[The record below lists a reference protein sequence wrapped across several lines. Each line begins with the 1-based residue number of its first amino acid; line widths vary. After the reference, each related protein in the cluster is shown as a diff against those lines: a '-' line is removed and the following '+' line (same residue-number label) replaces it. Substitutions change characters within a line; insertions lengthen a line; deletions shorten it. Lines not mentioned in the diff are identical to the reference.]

1 MTLPGIGARRAL
13 CHEGCWGHSG
23 DTAGLSAT
31 RNRADAAEVWG
42 GRDAA
47 LWGHGGGTEGDI
59 EGDTEG
65 DTGGGHS
72 RPPHRWSAQGA
83 HSAEPPQV
91 PPAAA
96 RAPCCSGNAEG
107 TKRGGWGMD
116 GGLSATL
123 PTPKWGDSS
132 AVTQRPPLCRRGG
145 GPRRASAPW
154 LQQQRP
160 APTAGRRRCAPRSRS
175 RSSPAGFDGGFYEGG
190 GLKMSRITALSPP
203 SSPPDP
209 PRPAQRSARAA
220 APPAAP
226 PSPAAP
232 AAAPRAA
239 SPPPAPAPTARPQP
253 GGHKIGGVG
262 GGEESANCRENT
274 AMGGRGELPPFLRS
288 PKFPQP
294 PPLLSPNPPL
304 PPIFPLGPPFC
315 PLPQLP

>member
-1 MTLPGIGARRAL
+1 
-13 CHEGCWGHSG
+13 
-23 DTAGLSAT
+23 
-31 RNRADAAEVWG
+31 
-42 GRDAA
+42 
-47 LWGHGGGTEGDI
+47 
-59 EGDTEG
+59 
-65 DTGGGHS
+65 
-72 RPPHRWSAQGA
+72 
-83 HSAEPPQV
+83 
-91 PPAAA
+91 
-96 RAPCCSGNAEG
+96 
-107 TKRGGWGMD
+107 MD

-132 AVTQRPPLCRRGG
+132 AVTQRPPSCRRGG

-175 RSSPAGFDGGFYEGG
+175 HSSPAGFDGGFYERG

-253 GGHKIGGVG
+253 GGHKIGGG
-262 GGEESANCRENT
+262 RISKPQGKHSYGGE
-274 AMGGRGELPPFLRS
+274 GGSCPPS
-288 PKFPQP
+288 WGAQSSHSP
-294 PPLLSPNPPL
+294 PPLLSPTPLFPFGSPFLSPPPAALNPTPAQFHHPSQSLPSSPPQVPQPLPNPYNQPPLIPPNPYHQPSPPQLLTPPPPL
-304 PPIFPLGPPFC
+304 PVSF
-315 PLPQLP
+315 